1 MNRFL
6 RYSLL
11 HQRRIKAVLMEKGK
25 LSQINLTVTALD
37 ETTFT
42 YVSAKQKSP
51 RTLPLSALMA
61 AGYARGDTGE

>member
-11 HQRRIKAVLMEKGK
+11 HQRRIKAVLMEQGK

-37 ETTFT
+37 QTTFT

>member
-11 HQRRIKAVLMEKGK
+11 HQRRIKAVLMEQGK